1 MAAKTGRKMTP
12 THHQAPAAAATST
25 SASGG
30 SSASASGSEKS
41 SMAKSE
47 AAITLPCNTRMA
59 GAVAL
64 PRLVTRETPN
74 RGKGVFT
81 LDAIAEDAL
90 VELSHVVVL
99 SAADYK
105 LCEKT
110 NLYNYLYEW
119 PEDASGGALATG
131 FGSHFNHSSTQ
142 NCLYHKF
149 NFAEGT
155 ISYWAERDI
164 VPGEE
169 LLIDYGFVWFDENDG
184 DS

>member
-1 MAAKTGRKMTP
+1 MSAPDTRRMAAKTGRKMTP
-12 THHQAPAAAATST
+12 THQASALAAAS
-25 SASGG
+25 SGG
-30 SSASASGSEKS
+30 GAASASSKISEP
-41 SMAKSE
+41 
-47 AAITLPCNTRMA
+47 AASLPCNTRMA
-59 GAVAL
+59 GTVAL
-64 PRLVTRETPN
+64 PRLVTRETPH

-81 LDAIAEDAL
+81 LDAISEDAL
-90 VELSHVVVL
+90 VELAHVVVL

-105 LCEKT
+105 LCEQT

-131 FGSHFNHSSTQ
+131 FGSHFNHSSTE

-164 VPGEE
+164 APGEE
-169 LLIDYGFVWFDENDG
+169 LLIDYGFVWFEENDG
-184 DS
+184 DA